1 MKNLRKLEG
10 SDGFISL
17 RVKARA
23 DLYIFTSYPYIP
35 WKVLAHTE
43 NLVKSACEVG
53 PLTNVCKKQNFSE

>member
-23 DLYIFTSYPYIP
+23 DLYIFAIL
-35 WKVLAHTE
+35 K
-43 NLVKSACEVG
+43 
-53 PLTNVCKKQNFSE
+53 